1 MGSIGS
7 PVLNCRCRDNAS
19 RNKVRD
25 PRLQLAGQAPI
36 ERVLI
41 NKASQLR
48 MGTPDVDACPMNK
61 LVVGVEQAE
70 RDHERTGCMASQRSI
85 ECLGNRVL
93 GWGMR
98 RRRKRNIL
106 RIEKIASI
114 GHRSEG
120 IEGAVVFQRAFTHCA
135 GSVIASEVTV
145 PVRRDVGGGAA
156 RKDGVYDRSWMSGK
170 HRAAT
175 EDGIVEV
182 RRHHER
188 SSKSIG
194 HGGRAKDDVAG
205 NAKRGPGVRVCL
217 RSDSARPENL
227 LNA

>member
-145 PVRRDVGGGAA
+145 PVRRDVGGGQPE
-156 RKDGVYDRSWMSGK
+156 KTVYTT
-170 HRAAT
+170 A
-175 EDGIVEV
+175 
-182 RRHHER
+182 
-188 SSKSIG
+188 
-194 HGGRAKDDVAG
+194 
-205 NAKRGPGVRVCL
+205 PG
-217 RSDSARPENL
+217 
-227 LNA
+227 